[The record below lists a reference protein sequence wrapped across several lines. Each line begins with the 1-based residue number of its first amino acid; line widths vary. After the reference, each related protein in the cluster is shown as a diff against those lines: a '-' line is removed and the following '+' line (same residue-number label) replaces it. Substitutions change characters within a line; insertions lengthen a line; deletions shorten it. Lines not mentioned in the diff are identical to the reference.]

1 MGLLPYS
8 TVTPSYSASDHYGT
22 QRGHV
27 GPDTLE
33 HFQSDH
39 CLEEREGQA
48 YNSQYIIQ
56 SVLDQPLKTE
66 TINNE
71 GGGWEVGC

>member
-1 MGLLPYS
+1 MGP
-8 TVTPSYSASDHYGT
+8 H
-22 QRGHV
+22 
-27 GPDTLE
+27 TLE